1 MDLIQRDGLFLEVLV
16 EEQLRASRLTKM
28 LAVFS
33 GEI

>member
-1 MDLIQRDGLFLEVLV
+1 MGLIQRDGLFLDVLV
-16 EEQLRASRLTKM
+16 KEQLRASGLLKM

>member
-1 MDLIQRDGLFLEVLV
+1 MDLIQRDGLFLDVLV
-16 EEQLRASRLTKM
+16 EEQFRASRLIKM